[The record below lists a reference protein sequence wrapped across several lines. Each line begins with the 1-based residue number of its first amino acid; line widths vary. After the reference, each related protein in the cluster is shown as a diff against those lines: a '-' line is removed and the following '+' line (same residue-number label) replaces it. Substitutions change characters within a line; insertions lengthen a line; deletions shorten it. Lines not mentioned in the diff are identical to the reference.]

1 MGKGNQLLSFSFSL
15 VPQCHR
21 QDKIRQKIRGNYYD
35 TLLLL
40 AHPGKSAPPS
50 PLGAARNPW
59 PHGTGESF
67 GKSFSN
73 AQSIPN
79 VHRPPSPLK
88 PRRLSDVPRARPH
101 AETFPHPSLTFSR
114 DSTYKIHWSWDGFSA
129 LPYSVTNRNLNKMH
143 EKVKE
148 LRTQFMNE
156 KVKKEP

>member
-50 PLGAARNPW
+50 PLGAAHNPW
-59 PHGTGESF
+59 PHGTRESF

-73 AQSIPN
+73 AQSILN
-79 VHRPPSPLK
+79 VHRPHPLSNHASCRTCRGPDPTLKPSPTPLSHFLGTALK
-88 PRRLSDVPRARPH
+88 KYTGAGTASQHYHTRL
-101 AETFPHPSLTFSR
+101 LTAISIK
-114 DSTYKIHWSWDGFSA
+114 S
-129 LPYSVTNRNLNKMH
+129 M
-143 EKVKE
+143 
-148 LRTQFMNE
+148 
-156 KVKKEP
+156 KK